1 VSVGAFVL
9 DPLILTVLWP
19 IVALG
24 VLDVAAMRWGRDS
37 RRGAR
42 REGDW

>member
-1 VSVGAFVL
+1 MSVGAFVL
-9 DPLILTVLWP
+9 DPLVLTVLWP

-24 VLDVAAMRWGRDS
+24 LLDVAAMRWGRDS

-42 REGDW
+42 PERDW